1 MANDLSRRWMM
12 IGMCCVHV
20 RAPGAVSRTRAMIII
35 DKRPPMLW
43 VCCCRGQLSGD
54 TAF

>member
-35 DKRPPMLW
+35 DLP
-43 VCCCRGQLSGD
+43 CCGCVAAAD
-54 TAF
+54 N